1 MEEQERSRSPS
12 RRTSRVE
19 QVVGR
24 WLRRSRESGSRE
36 RTQGDG
42 KPGDSGGMDQRNF
55 PIRVT
60 VQILRDPLLDSHG
73 FSLSSQPPILVRD
86 VSVGG
91 PADGR
96 LAPGDQVLKINSV
109 AIEDLSSEQA
119 ADIIR
124 ESEDSVTMTI
134 LRHTVGPKSSFITA
148 EKRARLR
155 TNPVKVRFA
164 EEVVVNGHSQGNSLL
179 FLPNVLKV
187 YLENGQTKA
196 FKFEANTTV
205 KDIVL
210 TLKEKLSIHCIEH
223 FALVLEQQ
231 YSISKLL
238 FLHDEELIQQVVQ
251 KKESHDYRCLFRV
264 CFLSRDPLHM
274 LQEDPVA
281 FEYLYLQSVGD
292 VMQERFAVE
301 MKCNTALR
309 LAALHIQ
316 ERLAIAGHA
325 HKTSLKTIT
334 KNWGIE
340 NFVSQ
345 TLLRNMREK
354 DLRKAI
360 SYHMKK
366 TQALLEPR
374 HKVMSASQVRLT
386 YLTQLGE
393 LKSYSGKSFSATM
406 MLQDRESMVSLLVGA
421 KYGVSQ
427 VVNHKLNIMTTL
439 TEFSSVSRVELLP
452 ESDKV
457 SLVKIYLQ
465 DVKPI
470 TLMLESQAAKDLCC
484 LVSGYCKLLVD
495 STASVFSWMENPK
508 MHRIS
513 AEEGYVSRGCSD
525 SEESS
530 EMDSADVLVNRRFSS
545 DDTRVAPESEQQ
557 AEEEGQEG
565 DGNQREGGTQGE
577 REGNKGEVGGRQGEG
592 EGNKRK
598 EEGTQGEGEE
608 NKREEGG
615 TQGEGAGPKPEGV
628 DCEAAGCG
636 EQQECSGED
645 LLSEA
650 SDSCHTDSRFYTSL
664 SSDSMD
670 ALEEDDLVACS
681 SCLPLGHYL
690 LDTPEQ
696 HEVGNGATAPK
707 ESTSP
712 HPSSVC
718 DYDSDPGLRFAEL
731 SQLADLLPSPPEA
744 SEEEEGDEEG
754 SSLPT
759 KREYVFTF
767 EENDARHYYNICS
780 NVTPDSARSLPRPR
794 PDPSQEEGEEGRGPL
809 PDMEPVPILQPP
821 PGFGDSSSEDEFFD
835 AQDMF
840 TSSEVTGEATTDGS
854 GDTAGMG
861 RTLSLSDID
870 ISVPEQSVDTEQDDR
885 GRSVLRHGR
894 KKSRKRRSFMETDFT
909 SQVSFPG
916 QGRDLVDEDQLPC
929 PTVSSLSN
937 GEGEPAQL
945 ESKPIGGS
953 DGHPPAPSRSGSEDS
968 GVRRS
973 KRISSELMEMEP
985 DTMEFKSVTA
995 LMSAAAPLVM
1005 AVRCRVGPEGR
1016 ESAGQQFQK
1025 MKEGEDLAETGE
1037 ILNIPENLAE
1047 TGGTLNIP
1055 STSDEHVKVKDSLGE
1070 ESNIPVPK
1078 EQHGQKSQEE
1088 SLMQQLPPYLEGG
1101 GEAEDDLVFTENGTC
1116 PIPATPPQMVLPPAP
1131 SVSNIP
1137 GKDEE
1142 EEGGLSDKE
1151 DPEAESNSATL
1162 DCWGGSST
1170 YLALAFRKG
1179 ISISHECL
1187 MRVGAETVSETA
1199 GSAAASEAA
1208 IITKEPPAGFKFQN
1222 CPSGIMNRLSTS
1234 TLRGKIQTLPWYLSR
1249 SQEALSE
1256 CVISTTDNSSSSG
1269 VSSEAMEATE
1279 DTKEVTEVI
1288 DEVTEVAEEATEE
1301 VTEVVSEASEEV
1313 TEVLAE
1319 AVEAD
1324 PCFGLQDTFTD
1335 MEVGV
1340 TALPHMLLTPQTCG
1354 DLPLSLHPLGS
1365 TDWSVDGSS
1374 PATREEAD
1382 ASTPTCGVL
1391 TPCESKQ
1398 PQPWAPF
1405 CPEGKV
1411 SFGCGSM
1418 SSPGCPTIPEEAP
1431 THQEVCSCQA
1441 VYTNCFSGALDVTGF
1456 DEELTV
1462 YEFSRQTQGTDG
1474 SPLMT
1479 GPPSSFSSSSSVFS
1493 SSPCISPF
1501 SRVVLPP
1508 STAELSPLLSPLYPS
1523 DCYLPESLEDTLNQ
1537 LRNRRYSLSGGFA
1550 ALQQDVDELL
1560 ALLQPRGVDLPVRG
1574 GQHHRETCA
1583 DHFSENKRLLHAE
1596 ARKLMSGCQRVTRV
1610 GQAPE
1615 ETLRCLAES
1624 FRTLVQLASVCL
1636 WFSSCVRCEGRHAE
1650 ALSGLREVARTF
1662 GEFAQAAEKAGGR
1675 KSCQD
1680 LSVKLLARQ
1689 CTALT
1694 ASIFCLTQ
1702 LFRTLTAL

>member
-24 WLRRSRESGSRE
+24 WLRRSRESISRE
-36 RTQGDG
+36 RILGDG
-42 KPGDSGGMDQRNF
+42 KPGDSAGTDQRNF

-73 FSLSSQPPILVRD
+73 FSLSSQPPVLVQD
-86 VSVGG
+86 VTMGG

-96 LAPGDQVLKINSV
+96 LAPGDQVLKINNV

-148 EKRARLR
+148 EKRARLK

-210 TLKEKLSIHCIEH
+210 TLKEKLSIRCIEH

-251 KKESHDYRCLFRV
+251 RKESHDYRCLFRV
-264 CFLSRDPLHM
+264 CFMYRDPGHM
-274 LQEDPVA
+274 LEEDPLA
-281 FEYLYLQSVGD
+281 FEYLYLQSVSD
-292 VMQERFAVE
+292 VMQERYAVE

-316 ERLAIAGHA
+316 ERLASSGQT

-340 NFVSQ
+340 NFVST

-374 HKVMSASQVRLT
+374 QKVMSASQVQLT
-386 YLTQLGE
+386 YLNQLAE
-393 LKSYSGKSFSATM
+393 LKSYSGKAFSATM

-470 TLMLESQAAKDLCC
+470 TLMMESQAAKDLCC
-484 LVSGYCKLLVD
+484 LVAGYCKLLVD
-495 STASVFSWMENPK
+495 PALSVFSWTENHK
-508 MHRIS
+508 VHRIS

-530 EMDSADVLVNRRFSS
+530 EMDSADMLVNLHVSG
-545 DDTRVAPESEQQ
+545 DDTGAAQES
-557 AEEEGQEG
+557 GQEV
-565 DGNQREGGTQGE
+565 EE
-577 REGNKGEVGGRQGEG
+577 KGHGSKGEG
-592 EGNKRK
+592 EGDKVQGQEPKTGESGDHVGGGGRVEEK
-598 EEGTQGEGEE
+598 EEE
-608 NKREEGG
+608 NEEG
-615 TQGEGAGPKPEGV
+615 
-628 DCEAAGCG
+628 
-636 EQQECSGED
+636 SGED
-645 LLSEA
+645 LLSET

-681 SCLPLGHYL
+681 SSHPLGHYL
-690 LDTPEQ
+690 LGTPAQ
-696 HEVGNGATAPK
+696 HEAVENGDITPK

-712 HPSSVC
+712 HPSSAY
-718 DYDSDPGLRFAEL
+718 DYDSDHGLRFSEL
-731 SQLADLLPSPPEA
+731 SQLADCLPSPPEA
-744 SEEEEGDEEG
+744 SEEEEEDEEVA
-754 SSLPT
+754 SLPT
-759 KREYVFTF
+759 YRECVFTF

-780 NVTPDSARSLPRPR
+780 NVTPDSARSQHRPH
-794 PDPSQEEGEEGRGPL
+794 PDHSQEEGEEVRDPM
-809 PDMEPVPILQPP
+809 PDIEPVPILQPP

-840 TSSEVTGEATTDGS
+840 TSSEVTREVPTGGS
-854 GDTAGMG
+854 TETSGRV

-870 ISVPEQSVDTEQDDR
+870 ISVPVQRTETELEDK
-885 GRSVLRHGR
+885 GRSAFRHGR

-916 QGRDLVDEDQLPC
+916 QGRGMVDEDHLRRLDGC

-937 GEGEPAQL
+937 GEGEPTQL

-953 DGHPPAPSRSGSEDS
+953 DGHPLVRPRCRSEDD
-968 GVRRS
+968 GVRRR

-985 DTMEFKSVTA
+985 DTMEFKSVTK
-995 LMSAAAPLVM
+995 LLSAAAPQIM

-1016 ESAGQQFQK
+1016 ESVRLQGEL
-1025 MKEGEDLAETGE
+1025 MKEGEDLAETG
-1037 ILNIPENLAE
+1037 
-1047 TGGTLNIP
+1047 GTMDMP
-1055 STSDEHVKVKDSLGE
+1055 STSHEHIFHTVKASVGE
-1070 ESNIPVPK
+1070 ESNILVCK
-1078 EQHGQKSQEE
+1078 EQPGQRSQELPT
-1088 SLMQQLPPYLEGG
+1088 SLDNEG
-1101 GEAEDDLVFTENGTC
+1101 ETERSPVFTGNGTF
-1116 PIPATPPQMVLPPAP
+1116 PIQSLSPQLVLAPALY
-1131 SVSNIP
+1131 VSDILDLENDD
-1137 GKDEE
+1137 KEE
-1142 EEGGLSDKE
+1142 ERVCEKE
-1151 DPEAESNSATL
+1151 DPEAESNSSTL
-1162 DCWGGSST
+1162 DGWRGGST
-1170 YLALAFRKG
+1170 YLALTFRKG

-1187 MRVGAETVSETA
+1187 MRVGAEAVSDTTGSTAARETTT
-1199 GSAAASEAA
+1199 
-1208 IITKEPPAGFKFQN
+1208 ITKEPQAGFKFQN

-1249 SQEALSE
+1249 SQEALTNCDS
-1256 CVISTTDNSSSSG
+1256 STADNSSCSRVSSG
-1269 VSSEAMEATE
+1269 AMEATE
-1279 DTKEVTEVI
+1279 DTGVT
-1288 DEVTEVAEEATEE
+1288 DEV
-1301 VTEVVSEASEEV
+1301 
-1313 TEVLAE
+1313 
-1319 AVEAD
+1319 
-1324 PCFGLQDTFTD
+1324 
-1335 MEVGV
+1335 
-1340 TALPHMLLTPQTCG
+1340 
-1354 DLPLSLHPLGS
+1354 
-1365 TDWSVDGSS
+1365 
-1374 PATREEAD
+1374 
-1382 ASTPTCGVL
+1382 
-1391 TPCESKQ
+1391 K
-1398 PQPWAPF
+1398 
-1405 CPEGKV
+1405 
-1411 SFGCGSM
+1411 
-1418 SSPGCPTIPEEAP
+1418 
-1431 THQEVCSCQA
+1431 
-1441 VYTNCFSGALDVTGF
+1441 
-1456 DEELTV
+1456 
-1462 YEFSRQTQGTDG
+1462 
-1474 SPLMT
+1474 
-1479 GPPSSFSSSSSVFS
+1479 
-1493 SSPCISPF
+1493 
-1501 SRVVLPP
+1501 
-1508 STAELSPLLSPLYPS
+1508 LSPLLSPLYTS
-1523 DCYLPESLEDTLNQ
+1523 DCYPPETLEDTLNQ
-1537 LRNRRYSLSGGFA
+1537 LRNRRYSLPGGFS

-1560 ALLQPRGVDLPVRG
+1560 ALLQPRGIDLPIRG

-1615 ETLRCLAES
+1615 ETLRSLAES

-1662 GEFAQAAEKAGGR
+1662 GEFAKAAKNAGGK

-1694 ASIFCLTQ
+1694 ASVFCLTQ